1 MKGSQGNGSNSNKTA
16 RAAAAAATRRQ
27 RSKKGGPKTCNCK
40 RSKCLKM
47 YCECFAASGFCLPG
61 CSCLGC
67 KNTEENAHQ
76 VDRARQGILMKDPAA
91 FDDKV
96 NKEEG
101 HKKGCRCKRS
111 KCLKKY
117 CECYNAGVKC
127 NPAICQC
134 VDCCNEYVSK
144 LLTSEFIYIFI

>member
-1 MKGSQGNGSNSNKTA
+1 MKGLEGDIVSNNAAK
-16 RAAAAAATRRQ
+16 AAAAAATRRQ
-27 RSKKGGPKTCNCK
+27 RSKKSGPKTCNCK

-47 YCECFAASGFCLPG
+47 YCECFSASGFCLPG
-61 CSCLGC
+61 CACIGC
-67 KNTEENAHQ
+67 KNTEENAYQ
-76 VDRARQGILMKDPAA
+76 VGRAREGILMKDPTA

-96 NKEEG
+96 NKKEG

-127 NPAICQC
+127 NPQICQC
-134 VDCCNEYVSK
+134 VDCCNEYVSEMK
-144 LLTSEFIYIFI
+144 IPL

>member
-1 MKGSQGNGSNSNKTA
+1 
-16 RAAAAAATRRQ
+16 
-27 RSKKGGPKTCNCK
+27 
-40 RSKCLKM
+40 
-47 YCECFAASGFCLPG
+47 
-61 CSCLGC
+61 
-67 KNTEENAHQ
+67 
-76 VDRARQGILMKDPAA
+76 MKDPAA

-134 VDCCNEYVSK
+134 VDCCNEYVSEMQASDFFVK
-144 LLTSEFIYIFI
+144 DCRHDVFEAIFHVYSSFVFLQT